1 MAGDLKSLNNYVV
14 KLRNLC
20 PTCYDRVDVIH
31 CGHVSWNNLLFR
43 HCIFSV
49 QAEETVF
56 LDRLSFNRL
65 TEIWLSSL
73 FRDKVS
79 HFLSKSSCCQN
90 LINGLDLLFYS
101 ALLSTSRILRHA
113 TWGFEPETSRLLDNL
128 LYLLSYTV
136 LCFYFLTSDY
146 ESLWGTLLWLG
157 SSIAP
162 PMFHFK

>member
-1 MAGDLKSLNNYVV
+1 MIGSTWFIVDMYPETICYSDTVFSRFKQK
-14 KLRNLC
+14 KL
-20 PTCYDRVDVIH
+20 
-31 CGHVSWNNLLFR
+31 F
-43 HCIFSV
+43 
-49 QAEETVF
+49 F
-56 LDRLSFNRL
+56 LDRFSFNRL

-146 ESLWGTLLWLG
+146 ESLWGTFLWLG